1 MKKRVLQKD
10 NPSKALP
17 AVAVVSVT
25 RNRCKPLLRVLS
37 QLRELEYPKEM
48 LDIFLVD
55 SASVDDTV
63 ERVRQEH
70 PEVNLTESRDNLGIA
85 AGFNTGIKQALNA
98 KRQYKYIWLLDS
110 DVEIEK
116 QTLMPLVVT
125 AEENPEIAVVGSAVY
140 EPENRDQLVTAGLN
154 IDWKTANVAF
164 HIPPDNNVDGV
175 YDVELIP
182 ACSSLTRAE
191 LYEKQGFWD
200 ERLWL
205 YWGDTEWCTRMLRNG
220 CRVCCDA
227 KSRVWHRNWAKIK
240 QDFNFPYVLYGRI
253 RSALLFNLC
262 YNPEN
267 SVAGVRYLIKKSYLK
282 AAFENFT
289 LRPNFGRAYV
299 EGIKDFLA
307 GDFSKKDFSS
317 WPMDIESKG
326 IDQICRRLSEKL
338 PKNPRVIL
346 NMISDEHQKAEIKRT
361 FQKYFKQIR
370 WEEIHVRTD
379 RDNMNASARMHE
391 YLYFHLPQLLLRL
404 LTIFNRRDLIVSS
417 INVPCLYNIAAARY
431 TMLIDPSGGGYFCR
445 NRPIFGLA
453 KCFATIIKGLKVLYM
468 DLPRALKKC
477 QAIKKGPMDGA
488 NRTGS

>member
-1 MKKRVLQKD
+1 MAE
-10 NPSKALP
+10 NPCSQQWPSIAALT
-17 AVAVVSVT
+17 VT
-25 RNRCKPLLRVLS
+25 QNRCELLLRMLS
-37 QLRELEYPKEM
+37 QVRQLDYPMEQI
-48 LDIFLVD
+48 DIFVVD
-55 SASVDDTV
+55 SASGDNTV
-63 ERVRQEH
+63 EAIRRDF
-70 PEVNLTESRDNLGIA
+70 PEVHLTVCDDNLGIA
-85 AGFNTGIKQALNA
+85 AGFNMAIKAAMNA
-98 KRQYKYIWLLDS
+98 DREYKYIWLLDS

-164 HIPPDNNVDGV
+164 HIPPDKKVDGV

-182 ACSSLTRAE
+182 ACSSLTRTD
-191 LYEKQGFWD
+191 LYRKLGFWD

-220 CRVCCDA
+220 YRVCCNS
-227 KSRVWHRNWAKIK
+227 KSRVWHRNWANIK
-240 QDFNFPYVLYGRI
+240 PNFYFPYALYDRV
-253 RSALLFNLC
+253 RSALLFHLC
-262 YNPEN
+262 YNPDN
-267 SVAGVRYLIKKSYLK
+267 SIAGVRHLIKKSYLK

-289 LRPNFGRAYV
+289 LRPNFGRARE
-299 EGIKDFLA
+299 EGVKDFLA
-307 GDFSKKDFSS
+307 GNFSKKDFSS
-317 WPMDIESKG
+317 WPKGIEPRG
-326 IDQICRRLSEKL
+326 IDQICRKLSERL

-346 NMISDEHQKAEIKRT
+346 NMISDEHHKAEIKRT

-379 RDNMNASARMHE
+379 RDNMNVSARMHE

-417 INVPCLYNIAAARY
+417 INVPCLYNLAAARH
-431 TMLIDPSGGGYFCR
+431 TMLIDPSGHGYLCK
-445 NRPIFGLA
+445 NRAIYGLI
-453 KCFATIIKGLKVLYM
+453 KCFTTIIKGLKVIYM

-477 QAIKKGPMDGA
+477 QALREGPMGGA
-488 NRTGS
+488 NRSRS